1 MVPVDAY
8 LEESTF
14 RRARCVDAIKRKKE
28 NRERRYVKDN
38 GASVSVSRKMFHF
51 ICAAN
56 RCAKRSLR
64 VFLWSLFEKARRSFP
79 DVPNAV
85 TTSPLRRYSKPQ
97 RWEAKSGEQGE
108 WGNILSCLFSRKA
121 VTAAA
126 RGARG
131 IIMQQKQIFRRVNQ
145 LYSDVDRYDSASND
159 TTTIHRH
166 NDSEVFFVSTSPLL
180 FLRRTVHAYRCLRA
194 SAARSPDVSFVGTPW
209 FKVTFIREA
218 W

>member
-126 RGARG
+126 RGARELSCNRNR
-131 IIMQQKQIFRRVNQ
+131 FF
-145 LYSDVDRYDSASND
+145 DASTNSTLTSIVTTLLPMTRPPYTD
-159 TTTIHRH
+159 TTTVKYFLYRRRH
-166 NDSEVFFVSTSPLL
+166 CYFCDGLCMRIDVYERPQRGLRMFHSSERHD
-180 FLRRTVHAYRCLRA
+180 LR
-194 SAARSPDVSFVGTPW
+194 
-209 FKVTFIREA
+209 
-218 W
+218 